1 MYRKQGSAVRKRTS
15 ICAVGVLLAAAACA
29 SPALGQYIY
38 LGDNAHDC
46 MMAPLYPAPY
56 PPNIKH
62 IYVACPSITDAVAVS
77 FRLGSELIGPEDVVS
92 VTPSPGVAI
101 DSGDLFGGITLT
113 LPGSALNGLE
123 VLSLELADNPPH
135 QQGGSYEYIH
145 SPKIIRASGD
155 TISLEEAWAFFCC
168 VDCFELYIVWGFP
181 DTVDVNI
188 GADSTVRFR
197 TVVTAAGYWGCSIE
211 VTDDRGWVTGYDP
224 SYIWGQNCGFCAWDS
239 GFNTI
244 AISVPAGAEEYELS
258 KVTIRPL
265 NAAVAADSASFYIRA
280 IPPVGVREDSWGGIK
295 KRFSP

>member
-1 MYRKQGSAVRKRTS
+1 MRNRTP
-15 ICAVGVLLAAAACA
+15 IYAVGILVAAAVCA

-38 LGDNAHDC
+38 LGDYANVC
-46 MMAPLYPAPY
+46 MMQPLSPAPLPQ
-56 PPNIKH
+56 NTKH
-62 IYVACPSITDAVAVS
+62 IYVDYPSITDAVAVS

-92 VTPSPGVAI
+92 VTPAPGVAI
-101 DSGDLFGGITLT
+101 GSGDLFGGITLS
-113 LPGSALNGLE
+113 LSGSALNDLE
-123 VLSLELADNPPH
+123 VMSLELADNPPYQH
-135 QQGGSYEYIH
+135 GGSYEYIH

-168 VDCFELYIVWGFP
+168 VDCFDLYVVWGFP

-188 GADSTVRFR
+188 GADSLVRSR

-211 VTDDRGWVTGYDP
+211 VTDDRGWVTGFDP
-224 SYIWGQNCGFCAWDS
+224 TYIWGDDCGFCAWDS

-265 NAAVAADSASFYIRA
+265 NAAAAADSASFYVRA
-280 IPPVGVREDSWGGIK
+280 IPPVGVSESSWGSIK
-295 KRFSP
+295 KLFSP